1 MAALL
6 QDLRYGWRLLRKSPG
21 FTAVAVLVLALGIGA
36 NTAIFSVV
44 NAVLIRPLPFK
55 DPARLVQIWHVP
67 PPKSFP
73 GMTMFAVSAANYLD
87 WERENHVF
95 ENTAI
100 YTGQSFDL
108 TGGDKP
114 ESVPAAAVEPTFFS
128 VLGSPPLL
136 GRTFASGEDQS
147 GRDNVV
153 VLSYGFWQTR
163 FGGNPAIVG
172 QTITLNNQPRTVI
185 GVMGPKFA
193 RPDSAKIWV
202 PLAWTAEERAVRGEH
217 HYMVVGRLK
226 PGVTLAQS
234 QAEMN
239 TISSQLSQRY
249 PDDDKDWG
257 AVVIPL
263 REELVGDVRPS
274 LLILLGAVAF
284 VLLIACANVANLV
297 LAKTLSR
304 KKEIAIRTA
313 LGASR
318 RRVLQQVLS
327 ETLLLALAGGAIG
340 LAVAHFGVTL
350 IVKFLGDQLPK
361 SADVYPDAWVLAF
374 TLGISVFAGLLAG
387 LLPALRL
394 TNGDVNES
402 LKQGLGRTTSDSGG
416 NHTRSVLVVCEV
428 ALSLM
433 LLVGAGLLIR
443 SLWMLRKIDPGFDP
457 SRVIT
462 MDISI
467 SRSKFSTPQQQTAF
481 FDRVLERVRELAPVE
496 AAGLVDNLPLD
507 GGGSHQPIAI
517 EGRAAVP
524 MAEQAEVDVRLISP
538 GYLSAM
544 RIPVVHGRDFN
555 DSDIA
560 GRPGTVLISQSM
572 AKLFWP
578 HEDPIGK
585 HLILTFFPGVSREV
599 IGVVGDVK
607 LEALNETRQTA
618 TLYVSLGQL
627 AAPATGGWGS
637 FGMSLAVRAPSMSIV
652 PALVNAVHEVDSAV
666 PVQQVRSMD
675 ELISDSLS
683 PQRFTMLLLAAFAG
697 LALLLAAV
705 GIYSVLS
712 YAVRRR
718 VREIGIRLALGAQLS
733 DVLHMVV
740 IEGMKPTL
748 IGVLIGLAGAL
759 ALGRVLSSAIY
770 GVSSRDLATFGTVSV
785 LLTAV
790 GFVASIIPA
799 YRATRVDPMR
809 TLREE

>member
-153 VLSYGFWQTR
+153 VLSYSFWQTR

-374 TLGISVFAGLLAG
+374 TLGISVFAGLIAG

-394 TNGDVNES
+394 TKGDVNES

-443 SLWMLRKIDPGFDP
+443 SLLMLRQIDPGFDP

-524 MAEQAEVDVRLISP
+524 MAEQPEVDVRLISP

-683 PQRFTMLLLAAFAG
+683 PERFTMLLLAAFAG

>member
-6 QDLRYGWRLLRKSPG
+6 QDLRYGWRVLRKSPG
-21 FTAVAVLVLALGIGA
+21 FTSVAVLVLALGIGA

-55 DPARLVQIWHVP
+55 DPARLVQVWHVP

-73 GMTMFAVSAANYLD
+73 GMNMFAVSAANYLD
-87 WERENHVF
+87 WAHENHVF
-95 ENTAI
+95 EDMAI
-100 YTGQSFDL
+100 YTYQGFDL

-114 ESVPAAAVEPTFFS
+114 ESVAAAAVEPTFFA
-128 VLGSPPLL
+128 VLGTPPLL
-136 GRTFASGEDQS
+136 GRTFVSGEDQA

-153 VLSYGFWQTR
+153 LLSYGFWQTR
-163 FGGNPAIVG
+163 FGGSPTIVG
-172 QTITLNNQPRTVI
+172 QTITLNDQPRTVI

-193 RPDSAKIWV
+193 RPYSAKIWV
-202 PLAWTAEERAVRGEH
+202 PLAWTPEERAVRGEH
-217 HYMVVGRLK
+217 HYSVIARLR
-226 PGVTLAQS
+226 PDVTLAQA

-239 TISSQLSQRY
+239 TISSRLARQY

-257 AVVIPL
+257 AVILPL

-304 KKEIAIRTA
+304 KKEIAIRMA

-327 ETLLLALAGGAIG
+327 ETLLLALAGGALG

-394 TNGDVNES
+394 TKGDVNES
-402 LKQGLGRTTSDSGG
+402 LKQGLGRTMSDSGG
-416 NHTRSVLVVCEV
+416 NRTRSVLVVCEV

-443 SLWMLRKIDPGFDP
+443 SLWMLRKIDPGFVP

-467 SRSKFSTPQQQTAF
+467 SKNKFSTPAQHISF
-481 FDRVLERVRELAPVE
+481 FDRVLERVRALAPVE

-517 EGRAAVP
+517 EGRPAVP
-524 MAEQAEVDVRLISP
+524 MAEQPEVDVRLISP

-544 RIPVVHGRDFN
+544 RIPVLHGRDF
-555 DSDIA
+555 DGSDVT

-618 TLYVSLGQL
+618 TLYVSLDQL
-627 AAPATGGWGS
+627 TAPATGGWGS

-770 GVSSRDLATFGTVSV
+770 GVSSRDLATLGTVSV

>member
-1 MAALL
+1 MSAWL
-6 QDLRYGWRLLRKSPG
+6 QDIRYGWRVLRKSPG
-21 FTAVAVLVLALGIGA
+21 FAIVAVVVLALGIGA
-36 NTAIFSVV
+36 NTSIFSVV
-44 NAVLIRPLPFK
+44 NALLIRPLPFK
-55 DPARLVQIWHVP
+55 DPAKLVQVWHVP

-73 GMTMFAVSAANYLD
+73 GMTMFSVSAANYLD
-87 WERENHVF
+87 WQRENHVF
-95 ENTAI
+95 ENMAI
-100 YTGQSFDL
+100 YAYQSFDL

-114 ESVPAAAVEPTFFS
+114 ESVAAAAVEPSFFA
-128 VLGSPPLL
+128 VLGTPPLL
-136 GRTFASGEDQS
+136 GRTFVAGEDQV
-147 GRDNVV
+147 GRNNLV
-153 VLSYGFWQTR
+153 VLSYGFWKTR

-172 QTITLNNQPRTVI
+172 QMITLNNQPRTVV
-185 GVMGPKFA
+185 GVMGPKFS

-202 PLAWTAEERAVRGEH
+202 PLAWTPEERAVRGEH
-217 HYMVVGRLK
+217 HYSVIARLR
-226 PGVTLAQS
+226 PNVTLAQA
-234 QAEMN
+234 QAEMD
-239 TISSQLSQRY
+239 TISRRLAQHY
-249 PDDDKDWG
+249 PSDDKDWG
-257 AVVIPL
+257 AVILPL

-304 KKEIAIRTA
+304 KKEIAIRSA
-313 LGASR
+313 LGATR

-327 ETLLLALAGGAIG
+327 ETLLLALAGGALG
-340 LAVAHFGVTL
+340 LAVAHFGVSL

-361 SADVYPDAWVLAF
+361 STDVYPDVWVLAF
-374 TLGISVFAGLLAG
+374 TLGISVFAGLIAG

-394 TNGDVNES
+394 TKGDINES
-402 LKQGLGRTTSDSGG
+402 LKQGLGRTASDSGG
-416 NHTRSVLVVCEV
+416 NRTRSALVVCEV

-443 SLWMLRKIDPGFDP
+443 SLWMLRKIDPGFNP
-457 SRVIT
+457 TRVIT

-467 SRSKFSTPQQQTAF
+467 SRTKFSAPGQQISF
-481 FDRVLERVRELAPVE
+481 FDRVLNRVRTLPSVE
-496 AAGLVDNLPLD
+496 AAGLIDNLPLD

-517 EGRAAVP
+517 EGRPAVP
-524 MAEQAEVDVRLISP
+524 MAEQPEVDVRLISP

-544 RIPVVHGRDFN
+544 RIPIVHGRDIN
-555 DSDIA
+555 DADVA
-560 GRPGTVLISQSM
+560 GRPGAVLISQSM

-585 HLILTFFPGVSREV
+585 HLSLTFFPGMSREV
-599 IGVVGDVK
+599 VGVVGDVK
-607 LEALNETRQTA
+607 LDTLNETRQATA
-618 TLYVSLGQL
+618 LYFPMAQL
-627 AAPATGGWGS
+627 TIPSTGGWNS
-637 FGMSLAVRAPSMSIV
+637 FGMSLAVRASSMSVV
-652 PALVNAVHEVDSAV
+652 PSIADAVHEIDSSV
-666 PVQQVRSMD
+666 PVQQAKTMD
-675 ELISDSLS
+675 DLISDSLS

-718 VREIGIRLALGAQLS
+718 VHEIGIRMALGAQLN
-733 DVLHMVV
+733 DVLRMVV

-748 IGVLIGLAGAL
+748 VGVIIGLAGAL
-759 ALGRVLSSAIY
+759 ALGRVLSSVIY
-770 GVSSRDLATFGTVSV
+770 GISVRDWATFGTVSV

-790 GFVASIIPA
+790 GLAASIIPA